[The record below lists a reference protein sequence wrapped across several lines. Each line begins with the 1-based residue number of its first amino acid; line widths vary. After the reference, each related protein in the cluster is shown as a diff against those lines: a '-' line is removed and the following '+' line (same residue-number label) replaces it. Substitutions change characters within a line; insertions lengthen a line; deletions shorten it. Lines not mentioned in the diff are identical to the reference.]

1 MKKKKQKTRILN
13 DHGYIKSFDLMK
25 SNEDCVAIT
34 DDILL
39 ILKAIAKS
47 LGAWHDELMQMD
59 GFEL

>member
-1 MKKKKQKTRILN
+1 
-13 DHGYIKSFDLMK
+13 MK
-25 SNEDCVAIT
+25 SNEDCGATV

-39 ILKAIAKS
+39 ILQTIAKK